1 MALLYQPRFRAMDD
15 NGVPMPFAELYT
27 RDSSATTTPKVTY
40 SDPDLDV
47 SHENTNPLV
56 ADAGGWFGQMY
67 AATDEQF
74 YIILTEA
81 DGDPNSPFKVYADV
95 SALGGDNSTSFTR
108 SFAGGRLT
116 FKSGDVEVGLSGI
129 VMQYGAVSPD
139 DVGGAVLEQGWN
151 GTQGDKK
158 ITDFAVQEFTG
169 DVEVAGTISA
179 EGLEITGNSSV
190 ITLLSSGSATHAAG
204 IALPAGFSAYR
215 LEIAY
220 LTLSSSASI
229 EAFFAFDGVPTYKT
243 GADDYTILINWN
255 GSAGAGTAANAIDI
269 SDARMALM
277 NTEAAITG
285 INPGRATIEI
295 TSSALL
301 ESGIAGSI
309 WLPNDNGSYS
319 PRHGLFSGQTRGK
332 TYGKATHFKLSP
344 SSGTMAYRYALF
356 GIPGL

>member
-27 RDSSATTTPKVTY
+27 RDYSATTTPKVTY

-67 AATDEQF
+67 AASDEQF
-74 YIILTEA
+74 YLILTEA

-108 SFAGGRLT
+108 SFAGGRLS
-116 FKSGDVEVGLSGI
+116 FKSGDVEVGLTGI

-169 DVEVAGTISA
+169 VVEVAGALSA
-179 EGLEITGNSSV
+179 ESLTLTSNTTLE
-190 ITLLSSGSATHAAG
+190 LMLSSGSGTEAAG
-204 IALPAGFSAYR
+204 IALPAGYTAYR
-215 LEIAY
+215 LELSYI
-220 LTLSSSASI
+220 TLSASCTI
-229 EAFFAFDGVPTYKT
+229 EGFFAFDGVPTYKT
-243 GADDYTILINWN
+243 GADDYSWLINWN
-255 GSAGAGTAANAIDI
+255 GIAGATTAGTAIDT
-269 SDARMALM
+269 SGARMALM
-277 NTEAAITG
+277 NTEAAMTSG
-285 INPGRATIEI
+285 NPSRAVIYI
-295 TSSALL
+295 TSTALK
-301 ESGIAGSI
+301 ESGIAGDI
-309 WLPNDNGSYS
+309 WLTNDDGSYS
-319 PRHGLFSGQTRGK
+319 SRHGKFSGQTRGK
-332 TYGKATHFKLSP
+332 TYGKATYFKLAP
-344 SSGTMAYRYALF
+344 SSGTMAYTYALF